1 MSVEFGGGSAEVWS
15 VGQAP
20 READRRVITNLY
32 DTYAAQLFDYC
43 AGVLRNPAGAA
54 DAVQDTLIAA
64 DAQIG
69 KLRDPARLRAWLYC
83 IARRQCLSDLPRGTE
98 AITPDDLFAEQA
110 GPSGA
115 DTAEFEFPDVEAEA
129 LAKETLL
136 IVAAARDGLS
146 EQDQEVVSLAFRH
159 GIAGADLAAVLGTS
173 GRRAAAALSGAST
186 RFEES
191 ADAVTVLRAGWAAC
205 PVLETIVGEW
215 NPASP
220 QLTPELSKRLARHIS
235 SCDDCVR
242 SRGDI
247 FGPELLAALP
257 LPVLP
262 AELRE
267 QITRTVF
274 DTEPGSYRRSVA
286 RRIGKLDD
294 DGFPVQPQAGRNLPK
309 AMAASAALVVLI
321 VGGVMFHELT
331 SASAVGSKTTAAVAT
346 NSPTPASASAS
357 VSLPTVRKSHGRRHR
372 HKPAPSQL
380 GPVPSPTG
388 VLLFPTPTPSPTAPS
403 PKPSHSKKPSP
414 KPTHTKTP
422 TPTPTPT
429 PTTPTP
435 TPTTPTPTTPTPT
448 TPTPTAPGP

>member
-1 MSVEFGGGSAEVWS
+1 MSVEFGGGPAEVWS

-20 READRRVITNLY
+20 READRQVITNLY
-32 DTYAAQLFDYC
+32 DTYAVRLFDYC
-43 AGVLRNPAGAA
+43 AGVLRNPAAAA

-69 KLRDPARLRAWLYC
+69 KLRDRGRLQVWLYC
-83 IARRQCLSDLPRGTE
+83 IARRQCLSDLPRGAE

-110 GPSGA
+110 GPSDA
-115 DTAEFEFPDVEAEA
+115 DTAEFEFPDVDAEA

-136 IVAAARDGLS
+136 IVAAALDGLS
-146 EQDQEVVSLAFRH
+146 DQDQEIVSLAFRH
-159 GIAGADLAAVLGTS
+159 GIAGADLATVLGTS
-173 GRRAAAALSGAST
+173 GRRAAVLLSGAST

-191 ADAVTVLRAGWAAC
+191 ADAITVLRAGWAAC

-215 NPASP
+215 DPASP
-220 QLTPELSKRLARHIS
+220 QLTPELRKRLTRHIG
-235 SCDDCVR
+235 SCDDCAR

-247 FGPELLAALP
+247 FGPELLGALP
-257 LPVLP
+257 LAVLP

-294 DGFPVQPQAGRNLPK
+294 DGFPVQSQAGRNLPK

-331 SASAVGSKTTAAVAT
+331 SASAVGSKRTAAVAT
-346 NSPTPASASAS
+346 SSPTPASASAS
-357 VSLPTVRKSHGRRHR
+357 VSLPTVQKSHRRR
-372 HKPAPSQL
+372 PAPKPFPGQL
-380 GPVPSPTG
+380 GPTPGPTG
-388 VLLFPTPTPSPTAPS
+388 VLPVPTPTPSPTGQAPS
-403 PKPSHSKKPSP
+403 PKPSHSKTPTP

-422 TPTPTPT
+422 TPTPTA
-429 PTTPTP
+429 TPTP
-435 TPTTPTPTTPTPT
+435 TPTPTGTPTG
-448 TPTPTAPGP
+448 TPTPTATTTP